1 MGFKSGY
8 IAIVGRPNVGKST
21 LVNALVGRKVSI
33 VSPKPQTTRN
43 RIEGIVNRE
52 DAQIVL
58 VDTPGIHKFDSALGR
73 QMMHE
78 AEAALEEIDI
88 LSLIADSSQDFGA
101 GDRFL
106 LEWIHRFKGPVYLLL
121 NKIDLIPKPRLLP
134 LIDTYHK
141 AYDFAE
147 IFPISA
153 LTGQGLP
160 DLLKSWIEHLPEGPP
175 LFPEDQ
181 YTDQPERFLASEVVR
196 EKAILATNKEVPHG
210 IAVVTESFEETGKL
224 IRIRATLYV
233 DREGH
238 KGILIGKGGSMLKKI
253 GTEARKELESILG
266 IKVFLELHVKV
277 LPNWRA
283 RSAIVRQFDWHQ
295 QMERLGQEQSESESG

>member
-1 MGFKSGY
+1 M
-8 IAIVGRPNVGKST
+8 
-21 LVNALVGRKVSI
+21 
-33 VSPKPQTTRN
+33 
-43 RIEGIVNRE
+43 RE
-52 DAQIVL
+52 A
-58 VDTPGIHKFDSALGR
+58 R
-73 QMMHE
+73 
-78 AEAALEEIDI
+78 
-88 LSLIADSSQDFGA
+88 A

-141 AYDFAE
+141 AYDFTE

-196 EKAILATNKEVPHG
+196 EKALLRQLIAASNDILREAYSPHDKAENVLENAEKRIFA
-210 IAVVTESFEETGKL
+210 IAEKKVSGSLTPIGDASFC
-224 IRIRATLYV
+224 
-233 DREGH
+233 
-238 KGILIGKGGSMLKKI
+238 SMPS
-253 GTEARKELESILG
+253 TWMPVA
-266 IKVFLELHVKV
+266 
-277 LPNWRA
+277 P
-283 RSAIVRQFDWHQ
+283 
-295 QMERLGQEQSESESG
+295 